1 MMSSVIF
8 QEEFMRK
15 VLIVLLASLLLF
27 SFTSCEKDKSE
38 EIAQTFVDF
47 VDTTNLLNDL
57 YGSFKYVIIDDTDY
71 TTDPIDLSEL
81 GDDDQP
87 DFSSSFLKKYITIED
102 KQKIEVK
109 KVEST
114 GTISGT
120 TKDKEDIT
128 FTDTSFTV
136 TYNVLS
142 AKEDVVESG
151 KKLTLT
157 LSGNYYNETK
167 DHIETMKISMTLN
180 STEYAATMVTDWST
194 RTVTSATVNGK
205 DVNLTLV
212 NHLFEYK

>member
-57 YGSFKYVIIDDTDY
+57 YGSFEYVIIDDTDY
-71 TTDPIDLSEL
+71 TTKPIDLSEL

-102 KQKIEVK
+102 KQEIEIK

-120 TKDKEDIT
+120 TEDKKDIT

-142 AKEDVVESG
+142 ADDKVVEEG

-157 LSGNYYNETK
+157 LSGHYYNETK
-167 DHIETMKISMTLN
+167 DRIETMKISMTLN

-194 RTVTSATVNGK
+194 YTVTSATVNGK